1 MPGLCEGRVAV
12 ITGAGRGL
20 GRAYA
25 LELARQ
31 GAVVVVNDFDT
42 AHNDTAHNDT
52 AHNDTAHNDTAH
64 NDTAHNDTAHNDA
77 ANGPANGTEH
87 SADQLVDQ
95 IVAAGG
101 RAAANYDNVADWS
114 AAGRLVAQAVETFG
128 RLDVV
133 VNNAGILR
141 DRTIARMTEDEWD
154 SVIRVHL
161 RGTAGMSHWAAAYWR
176 DLAKSGRPADA
187 RIINTTSASGL
198 YGSPSQSNY
207 AAAKGGIAAF
217 TVTIALEL
225 GRYGVTAN
233 AVAPAA
239 RTRLT
244 EALISDDSF
253 PPERVA
259 PLVAWLAS
267 PGSRD
272 VTGRVFDMGGDW
284 LSVAQ
289 GWRKG
294 PVARSAGGWS
304 TAQIGETLRDLL
316 AKAAPN
322 ASPGGTVGDL

>member
-1 MPGLCEGRVAV
+1 MPGLCEGRVAI

-20 GRAYA
+20 GRVYA

-31 GAVVVVNDFDT
+31 GAAVVINDLDT
-42 AHNDTAHNDT
+42 AHKG
-52 AHNDTAHNDTAH
+52 
-64 NDTAHNDTAHNDA
+64 A
-77 ANGPANGTEH
+77 AEAAAR
-87 SADQLVDQ
+87 SADELVAQ
-95 IVAAGG
+95 IIAEGG
-101 RAAANYDNVADWS
+101 RAVANYDDIADWS
-114 AAGRLVAQAVETFG
+114 AAGRLVAQTVEAFG
-128 RLDVV
+128 RLDVL

-141 DRTIARMTEDEWD
+141 DRTIAAMSEDEWD

-161 RGTAGMSHWAAAYWR
+161 RGTAAMSHWAAAYWR
-176 DLAKSGRPADA
+176 DLAKSGQPVDA

-207 AAAKGGIAAF
+207 AAAKAGIASF

-225 GRYGVTAN
+225 DRYGVTVN

-244 EALISDDSF
+244 QALITDDSAF

-259 PLVAWLAS
+259 PIVAWLAS
-267 PGSRD
+267 AESKD
-272 VTGRVFDMGGDW
+272 VTGRVFDVGGDW

-294 PVARSAGGWS
+294 PIARRSDGW
-304 TAQIGETLRDLL
+304 TTPDVGETLRDLL

-322 ASPGGTVGDL
+322 ASFFGTVDDLEDAR

>member
-1 MPGLCEGRVAV
+1 MAGLCEGRVAV

-25 LELARQ
+25 LELARE
-31 GAVVVVNDFDT
+31 GAAVVINDLDT
-42 AHNDTAHNDT
+42 AHNDTGDS
-52 AHNDTAHNDTAH
+52 
-64 NDTAHNDTAHNDA
+64 
-77 ANGPANGTEH
+77 PVR
-87 SADQLVDQ
+87 SADQMVDQ
-95 IVAAGG
+95 IVADGG
-101 RAAANYDNVADWS
+101 QATANHDDVADWN
-114 AAGRLVAQAVETFG
+114 AARRLVEQAVETYG

-141 DRTIARMTEDEWD
+141 DRTIVSMTEEEWD

-176 DLAKSGRPADA
+176 DVAKSGQPADA

-198 YGSPSQSNY
+198 YGSPSQGNY
-207 AAAKGGIAAF
+207 AAAKAGIAAF
-217 TVTIALEL
+217 TVTIAMEL
-225 GRYGVTAN
+225 GRYGVTVN

-294 PVARSAGGWS
+294 PVARNADGWT
-304 TAQIGETLRDLL
+304 TADIGETLRELL

-322 ASPGGTVGDL
+322 ASLYGTVDDLEDAR